1 MFNVTT
7 KQIFTYLI
15 FVRILIPDQKKRER
29 MMRERGGERERE
41 KRERETET
49 ERERVKKE
57 GESISELCKR
67 KF

>member
-29 MMRERGGERERE
+29 MMRERGGERER
-41 KRERETET
+41 KRKERQ
-49 ERERVKKE
+49 RQRVKKE
-57 GESISELCKR
+57 GREHIR
-67 KF
+67 IV